1 MKLFRGMSLLAAAA
15 GAVLLAAPIAQGGA
29 DEMGFVRIAPEDV
42 QWKEL
47 PGYGGLQYAVL
58 EGDPSKPGIYV
69 VRVKFP
75 PGLMTRPHFHP
86 EDRHAIVIKGTW
98 YTGTGDTFDP
108 EHRGGLEARHLHEA
122 SRQRAPLRRRQG
134 RGGDPAADRVWPQR
148 HHLAASGRRAHRAFL
163 EAIGP
168 AGGSTDSR

>member
-1 MKLFRGMSLLAAAA
+1 MAVVPRMTVLATAA
-15 GAVLLAAPIAQGGA
+15 GLAVALAPGA
-29 DEMGFVRIAPEDV
+29 YGERDELGFVRVAPDEV

-47 PGYGGLQYAVL
+47 PGYGGLQYAVI

-75 PGLMTRPHFHP
+75 PGLMTRPHYHP

-108 EHRGGLEARHLHEA
+108 DSAVGLKPGTYMKHPAKALHFDGAKDEEVILQIIGYGPTGTIWLRPEERHT
-122 SRQRAPLRRRQG
+122 
-134 RGGDPAADRVWPQR
+134 
-148 HHLAASGRRAHRAFL
+148 
-163 EAIGP
+163 GP
-168 AGGSTDSR
+168 STKQ